1 MMRSLMPV
9 VPIFLLSTENI
20 TCGISM
26 TMSVMNEMREVTMIP
41 SSIERAIMV
50 VVVVMRL
57 ATTKLQIKTFVEIAG
72 IELRLKPRIE
82 LSLIAMP
89 ECSIESS
96 AQLTGIGMIVSSIAM
111 PVCTIE
117 ETVP

>member
-1 MMRSLMPV
+1 MRSLMPV

-50 VVVVMRL
+50 VVVVVMRL
-57 ATTKLQIKTFVEIAG
+57 ATTKRQIKTFVEIAG
-72 IELRLKPRIE
+72 IELRL
-82 LSLIAMP
+82 
-89 ECSIESS
+89 
-96 AQLTGIGMIVSSIAM
+96 
-111 PVCTIE
+111 
-117 ETVP
+117 